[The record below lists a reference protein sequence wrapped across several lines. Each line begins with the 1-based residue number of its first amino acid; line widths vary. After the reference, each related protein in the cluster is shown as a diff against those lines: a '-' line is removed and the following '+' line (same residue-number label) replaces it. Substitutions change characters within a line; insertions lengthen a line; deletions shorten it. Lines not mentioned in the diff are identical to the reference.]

1 MLSAKALPTTA
12 GAPAHL
18 PFSAEGPLD
27 QIEAYVA
34 LLRLSLDYA
43 RMCKL
48 PVDAIDLVE
57 VCASQLE
64 AVVPQL
70 RCALF
75 PEAPHV

>member
-1 MLSAKALPTTA
+1 MLSAKTLPTTA
-12 GAPAHL
+12 GAPPHL

-48 PVDAIDLVE
+48 TVDTVDLVD
-57 VCASQLE
+57 VCAAQLE
-64 AVVPQL
+64 AAVPQL
-70 RCALF
+70 RVALF
-75 PEAPHV
+75 PEVAHV